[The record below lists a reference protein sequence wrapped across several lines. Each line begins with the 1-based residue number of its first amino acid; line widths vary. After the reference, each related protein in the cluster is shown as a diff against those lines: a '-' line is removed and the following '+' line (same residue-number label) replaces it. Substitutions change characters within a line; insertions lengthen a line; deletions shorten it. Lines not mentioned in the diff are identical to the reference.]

1 VQFHTIQP
9 RGFLPLHSAVP
20 NAPGPAFVTARAS
33 KPDFKTRRK
42 PEYPDESSLRASES
56 TGCCSIDNRPET
68 YLYDQIAHHN
78 QQLQP
83 SVASSSETSEE
94 SEASQVP
101 MANRGPEFL
110 KLEDVRAALSLDN
123 FAGNAFAMRSGR
135 NPIAAD
141 ESRFYKSALYP
152 IHLSDMTYQDAFGG
166 NQRMAYRRL
175 KSTFPLS
182 FRTDLAVS

>member
-1 VQFHTIQP
+1 
-9 RGFLPLHSAVP
+9 VP
-20 NAPGPAFVTARAS
+20 
-33 KPDFKTRRK
+33 D
-42 PEYPDESSLRASES
+42 
-56 TGCCSIDNRPET
+56 T
-68 YLYDQIAHHN
+68 YLYNQIAHHN

-101 MANRGPEFL
+101 TANRGPEFL
-110 KLEDVRAALSLDN
+110 KLEEVRAALSLDR
-123 FAGNAFAMRSGR
+123 FAGDGFAMRSGR
-135 NPIAAD
+135 TQITAED
-141 ESRFYKSALYP
+141 SELYHRALYP
-152 IHLSDMTYQDAFGG
+152 THMSDMTYQDAFGV